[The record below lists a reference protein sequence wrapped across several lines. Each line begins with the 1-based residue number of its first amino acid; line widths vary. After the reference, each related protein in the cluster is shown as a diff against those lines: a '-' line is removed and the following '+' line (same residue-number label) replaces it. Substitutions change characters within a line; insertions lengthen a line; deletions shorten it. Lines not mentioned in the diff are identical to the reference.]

1 LRDLLRASRRIGR
14 ASAAAPLALG
24 AVIVAS
30 LVATS
35 AQQHAHAVPSIPRE
49 LLERPVAQRTGIGQA
64 HDAVSTTSITA
75 QSFYDQG
82 LNYLHGYVWIEA
94 ARSFNQALRSDP
106 DLAMAHVGLTFAYT
120 ELNKPELAAAE
131 MARALALAAK
141 ASAHDRAHVDARAR
155 QVAAELAPRDPAK
168 LQAYRRSLDEALA
181 TQPGDAELMMLR
193 GIGESPDPADRGQGS
208 TASAIPFYMKALAA
222 GGTAAEHY
230 LTHAFENTTR
240 TGEALGHAA
249 AYARVAP
256 NIPHALHMR
265 GHVLRRSGQI
275 EAAIGAFEAADR
287 AASTYFQAENVPPEY
302 DWHYEHNLDLLGS
315 SYRYVG
321 RMTDA
326 ARTLQRAFDLPS
338 ILLVQMYNKRAWPD
352 FLIARG
358 RADEAIG
365 ASRTLIAHEVT
376 LVRAVG
382 HIEAGRAYLASG
394 RFDSSAS
401 ESNLALGELRAA
413 SDGQALVSPALQQ
426 LQGEFFVRTGQ
437 REKGRVMLEELTA
450 RLRGLP
456 GPDNW
461 VQGLFTLEAIAQTA
475 REAAAWELARWAAD
489 QMIAHDPNYAG
500 SHFARALAAAHDG
513 DHTLATTEFA
523 AAAER
528 WRAADATLPELA
540 QARRAG
546 ARR

>member
-1 LRDLLRASRRIGR
+1 VLKPPRY
-14 ASAAAPLALG
+14 SALA
-24 AVIVAS
+24 VTFVAS
-30 LVATS
+30 LTAVS
-35 AQQHAHAVPSIPRE
+35 GQQHAHAVPSIPQE
-49 LLERPVAQRTGIGQA
+49 LLERPIAERSGIGRA
-64 HDAVSTTSITA
+64 HDAVSTKSATA
-75 QSFYDQG
+75 QTFYDQG

-106 DLAMAHVGLTFAYT
+106 NLAMAHVGLTFAYT
-120 ELNKPELAAAE
+120 ELNKPELAASALAR
-131 MARALALAAK
+131 ARALAGT
-141 ASAHDRAHVDARAR
+141 ASPHDRAHIDARAL
-155 QVAAELAPRDPAK
+155 QAAAELAPRDPAK
-168 LQAYRRSLDEALA
+168 LHAYRKSLDDALA
-181 TQPGDAELMMLR
+181 RQPADAELLILR
-193 GIGESPDPADRGQGS
+193 GIAESPDPADRGQGS
-208 TASAIPFYMKALAA
+208 TASAIPFYTKALGA

-230 LTHAFENTTR
+230 LTHALENANR
-240 TGEALGHAA
+240 TGEALPHAA
-249 AYARVAP
+249 AYARAAP

-275 EAAIGAFEAADR
+275 EAASGAFEAADR

-326 ARTLQRAFDLPS
+326 ARTLQRAFELPS
-338 ILLVQMYNKRAWPD
+338 ILLVQMYNKRTWPD

-358 RADEAIG
+358 RADEAVA
-365 ASRTLIAHEVT
+365 ASRTLIAHPVT

-413 SDGQALVSPALQQ
+413 ADGQALVAPALQQ

-437 REKGRVMLEELTA
+437 REKGRAMLEALTT

-461 VQGLFTLEAIAQTA
+461 VQALFTLEAIAQTA
-475 REAAAWELARWAAD
+475 RDAGAWDLARWAAE

-513 DHTLATTEFA
+513 DTAQAATEFA

-528 WRAADATLPELA
+528 WRTADATLPELA
-540 QARRAG
+540 QARRAS

>member
-1 LRDLLRASRRIGR
+1 LAV
-14 ASAAAPLALG
+14 AAGLSG
-24 AVIVAS
+24 VA
-30 LVATS
+30 
-35 AQQHAHAVPSIPRE
+35 AQQHAHTVPSIPQE
-49 LLERPVAQRTGIGQA
+49 LIERPVTPRSGIGSA
-64 HDAVSTTSITA
+64 HDTVSTSSKIA

-94 ARSFNQALRSDP
+94 ARSFNQSLRSDP
-106 DLAMAHVGLTFAYT
+106 KLAIAHVGLTIAYT
-120 ELNKPELAAAE
+120 ELNKPDLAAGAL
-131 MARALALAAK
+131 ARAQALAAG
-141 ASAHDRAHVDARAR
+141 AGAHDRAHIAARVR
-155 QVAAELAPRDPAK
+155 QAAAELAPRDPAK
-168 LQAYRRSLDEALA
+168 LQAYRTSLDEALA
-181 TQPGDAELMMLR
+181 SHPQDAELLMLR
-193 GIGESPDPADRGQGS
+193 GIAESPDPADRGQGS
-208 TASAIPFYMKALAA
+208 PASAVPFYMKALAA

-230 LTHAFENTTR
+230 LTHALENANR
-240 TGEALGHAA
+240 TSEALPHAA

-256 NIPHALHMR
+256 KIPHALHMR

-287 AASTYFQAENVPPEY
+287 AATAYFEAEDVPPEY

-326 ARTLQRAFDLPS
+326 GRTLLRAFELPS
-338 ILLVQMYNKRAWPD
+338 ILLVQMYNKRTWPD

-358 RADEAIG
+358 RADEAIE
-365 ASRTLIAHEVT
+365 ASRTLIAHPVT

-382 HIEAGRAYLASG
+382 HIEAGRAHLASG

-413 SDGQALVSPALQQ
+413 ADGQALVAPALQQ
-426 LQGEFFVRTGQ
+426 LQGEFLVRTGQ
-437 REKGRVMLEELTA
+437 REKGRAMLEQLIA

-461 VQGLFTLEAIAQTA
+461 VQTLFTLEAIARSA
-475 REAAAWELARWAAD
+475 RDAGAWELARWAAD

-500 SHFARALAAAHDG
+500 SHFARALVAAHDG
-513 DHTLATTEFA
+513 DSARASAAFA

-528 WRAADATLPELA
+528 WGAADASLPELA
-540 QARRAG
+540 QSRRASTP
-546 ARR
+546 R